1 MLNPQFT
8 PYVDRLFARLLVRYG
23 DAWTRKWDGIPIE
36 AVKADW
42 LEQLEGIFARNPK
55 AVAYALEH
63 LPADF
68 PPNSDQ
74 FLKLCLQKPAE
85 HVALPAPVSKP
96 DPAFASEV
104 VKRIEAAK
112 QADPEHG
119 LSPGEICARR
129 LERKLNEGGQKLTY
143 PQRTQLEAIRN
154 AATPAEFPTAGNT
167 EQRKAEAAQKVAEYM
182 QRAAHV

>member
-1 MLNPQFT
+1 MLNPQFA

-74 FLKLCLQKPAE
+74 FLKLCLQKPPE

-96 DPAFASEV
+96 DPQFAATV
-104 VKRIEAAK
+104 VQRIEAAK
-112 QADPEHG
+112 PVTR
-119 LSPGEICARR
+119 LSPGEECAQR
-129 LERKLNEGGQKLTY
+129 LEAIVARGGKLSY
-143 PQRTQLEAIRN
+143 PQREQLEAIRKMT
-154 AATPAEFPTAGNT
+154 APAEFPSAGGT
-167 EQRKAEAAQKVAEYM
+167 EQRKAEAAQRVAEYA
-182 QRAAHV
+182 QRVAHV